1 MCIKRLDVFSEQRRK
16 PSPSSGGDIRR
27 KARRAL
33 KINQALTD
41 SEIPAVI
48 RDALHLKPGEYIN
61 YTLLAGGKVIMSRQ
75 EGKQNDPVV
84 SKFLDFIEDDMKKNP
99 QNIAPVPVVFWEGIK
114 ALTAGVEVDL
124 DALITDN

>member
-1 MCIKRLDVFSEQRRK
+1 MCIKRLDVFSEKRRK

-75 EGKQNDPVV
+75 EGKQKG
-84 SKFLDFIEDDMKKNP
+84 S
-99 QNIAPVPVVFWEGIK
+99 VPAEGEM
-114 ALTAGVEVDL
+114 TP
-124 DALITDN
+124 